1 MLEKYPID
9 FAQLKFG
16 DVFTETDIIRIF
28 QVQPGTSAYEFKCLH
43 LKQLIE
49 ERSDFTARISKNMVL
64 VLTPEQA
71 SEYNDK
77 EHNRGLQYARRRFKK
92 MTQVEIQNMSIED
105 ARAHALRLHTQT
117 FLQQG
122 IASAKKRIIGTTE
135 TTATTVKT
143 ID

>member
-9 FAQLKFG
+9 FEQLKFG

-28 QVQPGTSAYEFKCLH
+28 QVQPGTPQYEFKCLH

-77 EHNRGLQYARRRFKK
+77 EHNRGLQYARRRFRK
-92 MTQVEIQNMSIED
+92 MVQVDTQNMTLED
-105 ARAHALRLHTQT
+105 ERAHTLRLHKQT
-117 FLQQG
+117 FLQQA
-122 IASAKKRIIGTTE
+122 ITTAKKRIIGTTE
-135 TTATTVKT
+135 TSVKT
-143 ID
+143 IG